1 MLHVARHER
10 LTMSYNV
17 KLEIFEG
24 PMDLLLHLVKKE
36 EIDIYKIS
44 VSKIIDEYLNY
55 ISLMKEL
62 DINIASEFLVMAST
76 LLELKSKLILPP
88 PPEILRAEESY
99 DEDTINT
106 PEDLLNKIVEYQ
118 KFKEIGELLSE
129 LEKTEKKYF
138 PRPVVKSEEEEEK
151 SFSELSVDDLV
162 VALQNMLKR
171 KNEKVKTRILQRETV
186 TVEEMKS
193 FITDKIKSTKE
204 FDFLDLF
211 TEGTTKLRIITGFI
225 ALLELILEKKLRV
238 KQEKRFDNIWIYS
251 K

>member
-1 MLHVARHER
+1 
-10 LTMSYNV
+10 MSYNV

-55 ISLMKEL
+55 ISLMKDL

-88 PPEILRAEESY
+88 VPEILRTEELS
-99 DEDTINT
+99 DEDTIST
-106 PEDLLNKIVEYQ
+106 PEELLNKIVEYQ

-138 PRPVVKSEEEEEK
+138 LRPVVKSEEEEEK
-151 SFSELSVDDLV
+151 SFSDLSVDDLV
-162 VALQNMLKR
+162 FALQNMLKR
-171 KNEKVKTRILQRETV
+171 KNEKVKVKILQRETV

-193 FITDKIKSTKE
+193 FIIGKFSSKKE
-204 FDFLDLF
+204 FNFLDLF
-211 TEGTTKLRIITGFI
+211 TQDVTKLRIITGFI

>member
-1 MLHVARHER
+1 
-10 LTMSYNV
+10 MSYNV

-44 VSKIIDEYLNY
+44 LSKIIDEYLNY
-55 ISLMKEL
+55 ISLMKDL

-88 PPEILRAEESY
+88 LPEILRADELY
-99 DEDTINT
+99 DEDNIST

-129 LEKTEKKYF
+129 LEKTERKYF
-138 PRPVVKSEEEEEK
+138 LRPVVKSEEEEEEK
-151 SFSELSVDDLV
+151 SFSDLSVDDLV
-162 VALQNMLKR
+162 FALQNMLKR
-171 KNEKVKTRILQRETV
+171 KNEKVKVKILQRETV

-193 FITDKIKSTKE
+193 FITGKFRSKKE
-204 FDFLDLF
+204 FNFLDLF
-211 TEGTTKLRIITGFI
+211 TEDVTKLRIITGFI